1 MNINAQKTTEF
12 AGDKKVGRSLLS
24 GPENRLKQW
33 LIPKIPGHIETYH
46 LTMGT
51 LVWSAVNVGA
61 AFFARYNLD
70 FLWVVSLMILLQY
83 LTDLLDGELGRQR
96 DTGLVKW
103 GFYMDHFLDFVFL
116 CSLVF
121 VGYMIS
127 PPGVAA
133 WYFGLMVILGSFM
146 VNSFLSF
153 GATNEFEI
161 YHYGFGP
168 TEMRVVFILINT
180 FIIAFGTRHFTLL
193 VPITAGICLA
203 GLIVQS
209 YHIHK
214 KLWSVDMAIKKSR
227 QKNGGLSLTGQQ

>member
-1 MNINAQKTTEF
+1 MEEIMKVNGNVRTTEF
-12 AGDKKVGRSLLS
+12 AGDKKVGKSLLS
-24 GPENRLKQW
+24 GPENKLKQW
-33 LIPKIPGHIETYH
+33 LIPKIPQRIETYH

-51 LVWSAVNVGA
+51 LLWSAINVCI
-61 AFFARYNLD
+61 AFSARHNLTL
-70 FLWVVSLMILLQY
+70 LWVVSLMILLQY

-103 GFYMDHFLDFVFL
+103 GFYMDHFLDFIFL

-127 PPGVAA
+127 PVGIEA
-133 WYFGLMVILGSFM
+133 WYFALLVILGSFM

-161 YHYGFGP
+161 YHYGVGP

-180 FIIAFGTRHFTLL
+180 FIIKFGTTNFDLL
-193 VPITAGICLA
+193 VPITVCICLT
-203 GLIVQS
+203 GLILHS
-209 YHIHK
+209 YQIHR
-214 KLWSVDMAIKKSR
+214 KLWDYDMKVKKSR
-227 QKNGGLSLTGQQ
+227 QGM

>member
-1 MNINAQKTTEF
+1 MSINANETKEF

-24 GPENRLKQW
+24 GPENKLKQW
-33 LIPKIPGHIETYH
+33 FVPKIPQKIETYH

-51 LVWSAVNVGA
+51 LLWSAVNVCT
-61 AFFARYNLD
+61 AFYARHNLAL
-70 FLWVVSLMILLQY
+70 LWVISLMILLQY

-127 PPGVAA
+127 PTGIEA
-133 WYFGLMVILGSFM
+133 WYFCLLVILGSFM

-180 FIIAFGTRHFTLL
+180 FIITFGTTHFDLL
-193 VPITAGICLA
+193 VPLTVCICLA

-209 YHIHK
+209 YRIHK
-214 KLWSVDMAIKKSR
+214 RLWIIDMEAKQSR
-227 QKNGGLSLTGQQ
+227 QEMLFR